1 MAVRFRLLSESDVKA
16 VLTID
21 DLIETMAAA
30 LKQFSKGEVTQ
41 PVRTVISVGGDDAF
55 CALMPAYVPS
65 ESLGAKVVTV
75 FGRNATRG
83 LPSHLASILLLDHE
97 TGALRALLDGRFITE
112 SRTAAVSA
120 VSSRLLARE
129 GVASLAIIGTGVQA
143 RSHLDALSRVHRL
156 KHVAVWSPNKA
167 HRDRFVAEVGT
178 DPGRSGDGPGTDPGR
193 SRDAAGTEPRHPVVK
208 AVDHAGEAIVGADLI
223 VLVTSSPTPVLE
235 SGWVKPGAHVISVG
249 ACRPN
254 QREMDPELV
263 ARGRLFVD
271 SRAAALVESG
281 DVVLGIQEGRFTADH
296 ILAEIGE
303 LVNGAAGRRSQTDI
317 TIFKSLGL
325 AVEDVMAADLAYRR
339 AVEQGIGV
347 ELTL

>member
-30 LKQFSKGEVTQ
+30 LRRFSKGEVTQ

-55 CALMPAYVPS
+55 CGLMPAYVPS

-83 LPSHLASILLLDHE
+83 LPSHLASVLLLDHE

-156 KHVAVWSPNKA
+156 KHVAVWSPNRA

-178 DPGRSGDGPGTDPGR
+178 DPGRSGDGAGTDPGR
-193 SRDAAGTEPRHPVVK
+193 TRDGAGAERGRPVVK
-208 AVDHAGEAIVGADLI
+208 AADHAGEAIVGADLI
-223 VLVTSSPTPVLE
+223 VLVTSSPTPVIE

-281 DVVLGIQEGRFTADH
+281 DVVLGIQEGRFMADH
-296 ILAEIGE
+296 IVAEIGE

-339 AVEQGIGV
+339 AVEQGIGM

>member
-1 MAVRFRLLSESDVKA
+1 MAVCFRLLSESDVKA

-30 LKQFSKGEVTQ
+30 LKRFSKGEVTQ

-55 CALMPAYVPS
+55 CGLMPAYVPS

-83 LPSHLASILLLDHE
+83 LPSHLASVLLLDHE

-120 VSSRLLARE
+120 VSSRLLARA

-193 SRDAAGTEPRHPVVK
+193 TRDGAGAEGRRPVVK
-208 AVDHAGEAIVGADLI
+208 AADHAGEAIVGADLI
-223 VLVTSSPTPVLE
+223 VLVTSSPTPVIE

-263 ARGRLFVD
+263 ARKAASLPTTSSQRLA
-271 SRAAALVESG
+271 SW
-281 DVVLGIQEGRFTADH
+281 
-296 ILAEIGE
+296 
-303 LVNGAAGRRSQTDI
+303 
-317 TIFKSLGL
+317 
-325 AVEDVMAADLAYRR
+325 
-339 AVEQGIGV
+339 
-347 ELTL
+347 